1 MATPTLKLE
10 LTVAEIDMAF
20 VLFQAAKQDKHTYEE
35 INTLMRKIQ
44 DQGRPQLEALAVK
57 KETPPPAPKVRKPRA
72 PKAAPVAISQR
83 VETPVQ
89 VDVSIPDLSDLKLD

>member
-1 MATPTLKLE
+1 MTTPTLKLE

-20 VLFQAAKQDKHTYEE
+20 VLFQAAKQDKHTYDE

-57 KETPPPAPKVRKPRA
+57 KETPPSAPKVRKPRL
-72 PKAAPVAISQR
+72 PKLNPVAQ
-83 VETPVQ
+83 VQ
-89 VDVSIPDLSDLKLD
+89 QPAPAVDVSIPDLSDLKLD